1 MRTWKRWEDWT
12 VVAMG
17 LVMALTPIWAAHLG
31 SSVPMMITSGSLLV
45 LVGLVNLG
53 GPNLYGIEIG
63 ALLASVVAI
72 IIPGLGG
79 FAGANVPAITAWA
92 AGGVSLVV
100 TALAMRPSINAS
112 HDHYF
117 EMRRT

>member
-17 LVMALTPIWAAHLG
+17 LVIALTPVWAQHLG

-45 LVGLVNLG
+45 IVGLVNLG

-63 ALLASVVAI
+63 QLLASVVAI
-72 IIPGLGG
+72 IIPWLGG
-79 FAGANVPAITAWA
+79 FSGANVAAITAWV

-100 TALAMRPSINAS
+100 TVLAMRPSVEAS